1 MIQFKLSRFLAAIAI
16 MAGCMCSQAQDHV
29 GYLQQVQSAEVSFSL
44 VSNKNPSNI
53 GDGTAVVVKV
63 SGSGLLAPS
72 GTITFSAVPTNLA
85 TATTV
90 VSAPIVLNSSGNADW
105 VFNLAPG
112 TYQIFAAYSGDSD
125 YQPSQSNPLTQTVIG
140 PADFTLALDSGPLT
154 VKQGSTWNGSITATS
169 INNFQGTVTLT
180 CSGGSGDAAVSCVQ
194 GKPLALSAGGSVQFP
209 IQVTTTGTSL
219 NVISSSVFMVGF
231 GLASK
236 RRRRKQMKALSVLC
250 LLLLIAGCGGI
261 RYEQKDGTPKGDYKM
276 NFTGQ
281 SGSLSHAVSFVVSVQ

>member
-1 MIQFKLSRFLAAIAI
+1 MIQFKLSRFLAMIAI
-16 MAGCMCSQAQDHV
+16 MAGCMCSQAQNHV
-29 GYLQQVQSAEVSFSL
+29 EYMQQVQSAEAQLSL
-44 VSNKNPSNI
+44 SSNRNPSNI
-53 GDGTAVVVKV
+53 GDGTAVVIKV

-72 GTITFSAVPTNLA
+72 GTITFSAVPVNIV

-90 VSAPIVLNSSGNADW
+90 VSAPVALNSSGNADW

-112 TYQIFAAYSGDSD
+112 TYQIFATYSGDSD
-125 YQPSQSNPLTQTVIG
+125 YQPSHSNPLTQTVLG
-140 PADFTLALDSGPLT
+140 PADFTLTLDSGPLT

-169 INNFQGTVTLT
+169 VNNFNGTVTLT
-180 CSGGSGDAAVSCVQ
+180 CSGGSSVAGVSCVQ
-194 GKPLALSAGGSVQFP
+194 GKPLTLSAGGSAQFP
-209 IQVTTTGTSL
+209 IQVTTAATSL
-219 NVISSSVFMVGF
+219 NVISSSVFMMGF

-236 RRRRKQMKALSVLC
+236 RRRQKQMTTLSLLC

-261 RYEQKDGTPKGDYKM
+261 RYEQTDGTPRGDYKM